1 MTKVSIFKLI
11 IDSLEISEYGRND
24 IYVIFE
30 INGSDL
36 TNASGTYNIL
46 DYDDNF
52 ISSGTYSV
60 S

>member
-11 IDSLEISEYGRND
+11 IDGLEISEYGRND

-36 TNASGTYNIL
+36 ANTSGTYNIL

>member
-1 MTKVSIFKLI
+1 MEETT
-11 IDSLEISEYGRND
+11 Y
-24 IYVIFE
+24 IFE

-36 TNASGTYNIL
+36 TNTSGAYNIL

>member
-11 IDSLEISEYGRND
+11 IDGLEISEYGRND

-36 TNASGTYNIL
+36 TNTSGTYNIL